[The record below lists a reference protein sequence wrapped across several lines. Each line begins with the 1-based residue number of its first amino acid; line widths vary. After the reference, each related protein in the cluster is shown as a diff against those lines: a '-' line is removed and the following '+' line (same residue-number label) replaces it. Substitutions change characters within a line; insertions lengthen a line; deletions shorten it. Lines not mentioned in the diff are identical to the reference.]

1 MRQEFRVKARTLVH
15 LGAELITT
23 DTIALNELI
32 KNAFDA
38 RSEEVRISFDIP
50 FNPMY
55 ARQLAEQV
63 SAGALTRQR
72 AVEGLK
78 AALAEEL
85 SKEDEDN
92 LRAQLDGLPEDEK
105 AFSCSLRELA
115 DKVCTISIEDWGD
128 GMSRSELWSVFLVIG
143 TPGKYLK
150 KRDRSSVTPILGDKG
165 IGRLSMMRL
174 GRYAT
179 VVTAKKGT
187 PRYYQIDF
195 DWTKF
200 EDPEQFL
207 DDIKHE
213 VVAAGPKGS
222 SQDSGTLI
230 EISGLYSDWSPEDV
244 SSFIAYLRRLQ
255 DPFNS
260 GHKRFPI
267 RVFRNGSSQPIGRIN
282 RRLVESAQFEAHFD
296 FLPGNHDDAIAL
308 ERRLRWKGETTF
320 VKREWTVR
328 SLCHDL
334 EATVDDLKE
343 LGELRVGCYWYNR
356 SRLSHP
362 TGEWDVHQIRR
373 ELNVWSGGF
382 AIYRDGFR
390 IGLTGSEEGDWMRM
404 GAAALRGTGFRLNN
418 IQTIG
423 AIALSYANNPALID
437 TTNREDLVDCP
448 EYRLLTRLMKTV
460 VVEDLRFVI
469 QTYTEAESRSAL
481 AERTS
486 EVSMKRAADDMQSTL
501 KQVGNLAKRVPTNV
515 KPNVISIRN
524 SLKQHVD
531 YIRTVQKSVQLA
543 QEQKVE
549 ILELAG
555 IGMSVEIIA
564 HELARVT
571 KRTADLLGQITGT
584 SDEKKLEKLV
594 ESVESQLI
602 SVNKRLRAIDP
613 LSPSGRN
620 RKVEFD
626 LVGFLKGILE
636 GYGPRFERHRVTP
649 SLTVD
654 GKLPRQAVNVR
665 MVRGFIAQVA
675 ENLLSNSMYWL
686 SLVPVGPASER
697 RIAID
702 IDRHGRFVEVYDSGP
717 GIDPRHREDVF
728 KPYFTYKKNGKGLG
742 LYIARELTEYHGG
755 KLSLSDDAEGDG
767 RLRRFVLEFP
777 KD

>member
-1 MRQEFRVKARTLVH
+1 MSQEFRVKARTLIH

-38 RSEEVRISFDIP
+38 HSEVVRIDFDIP
-50 FNPMY
+50 FNPVL
-55 ARQLAEQV
+55 ARSLAEQV
-63 SAGALTRQR
+63 SAGTISRQHTIKH
-72 AVEGLK
+72 LK
-78 AALAEEL
+78 GSLAEEL
-85 SKEDEDN
+85 SKETAEQI
-92 LRAQLDGLPEDEK
+92 RAQLDGLPTDAK
-105 AFSCSLRELA
+105 AFPRSLRQLA

-128 GMSRSELWSVFLVIG
+128 GMSRSELLSVFLVIG
-143 TPGKYLK
+143 TPVKYLK
-150 KRDRSSVTPILGDKG
+150 KRDNSSVTPILGDKG

-179 VVTAKKGT
+179 VVSATKDSPKN
-187 PRYYQIDF
+187 YQIEF
-195 DWTKF
+195 DWAKF

-207 DDIKHE
+207 DAIKHE
-213 VVAAGPKGS
+213 VVAANPKDS
-222 SQDSGTLI
+222 AQESGTLI
-230 EISGLYSDWSPEDV
+230 EISGVYSAWSIDDV
-244 SSFIAYLRRLQ
+244 LSFVAYLRRLQ
-255 DPFNS
+255 DPFDS

-267 RVFRNGSSQPIGRIN
+267 KVFRNGQSQPVARIN
-282 RRLVESAQFEAHFD
+282 KRLVESAQFEAHFS
-296 FLPGNHDDAIAL
+296 FWPGDHEDAIAL

-320 VKREWTVR
+320 VKREWTVK

-334 EATVDDLKE
+334 DVSIDDLKA
-343 LGELRVGCYWYNR
+343 LGALRVGCYWYNR
-356 SRLSHP
+356 SQLSHP

-404 GAAALRGTGFRLNN
+404 GADALRGTGFRLNN

-423 AIALSYANNPALID
+423 AIALSHADNPALID
-437 TTNREDLVDCP
+437 TANREDIVDCP
-448 EYRLLTRLMKTV
+448 EYRLLTLLMKTV

-469 QTYTEAESRSAL
+469 QTYTEAESKSTL

-486 EVSMKRAADDMQSTL
+486 EMSMKRAADDMQSTL
-501 KQVGNLAKRVPTNV
+501 KQVGVLAKKIPANMKPTV
-515 KPNVISIRN
+515 VSIRD

-531 YIRTVQKSVQLA
+531 YIRTIQKSVQLA

-571 KRTADLLGQITGT
+571 KRTADLLGQMTRA
-584 SDEKKLEKLV
+584 SDEEELEKLV
-594 ESVESQLI
+594 ESIESQLI

-626 LVGFLKGILE
+626 LVAFINGILE
-636 GYGPRFERHRVTP
+636 GYTPRFERHHVAV

-654 GKLPRQAVNVR
+654 GKPPRQAVNVR
-665 MVRGFIAQVA
+665 MVRGFIAQVV

-686 SLVPVGPASER
+686 CQASLSQSSNR
-697 RIAID
+697 RIEID
-702 IDRHGRFVEVYDSGP
+702 IDRHGRFVEVYDSGT

-728 KPYFTYKKNGKGLG
+728 KPYFTYKKDGKGLG

-755 KLSLSDDAEGDG
+755 KLSLSEDADGDG
-767 RLRRFVLEFP
+767 RLRSFVLEFP
-777 KD
+777 KE